1 MNRIIKFRGLNP
13 KTNEFVYGD
22 LIQTPE
28 NKTRIIGFN
37 NYITKDEY
45 QSYVDYNVLVDKN
58 TIGQYI
64 GLSDINDKEIFEG
77 DILVENRYPYYSN
90 EKLNYVGI
98 VEFKYS
104 SWKVILKCV
113 NKDKYG
119 ISDGLTD
126 INIDNDGF
134 QNMEI
139 IGNIYQNTELLE
151 VK

>member
-13 KTNEFVYGD
+13 KTNELVYGD

-45 QSYVDYNVLVDKN
+45 QSYVDYNVLVDEK

-113 NKDKYG
+113 DKDKNG
-119 ISDGLTD
+119 ISNGLTD
-126 INIDNDGF
+126 SNIDNDGF

-139 IGNIYQNTELLE
+139 IGNIYQNPELLE
-151 VK
+151 AK

>member
-37 NYITKDEY
+37 NYITKDEL
-45 QSYVDYNVLVDKN
+45 QSYVDYNVLVDEN

-77 DILVENRYPYYSN
+77 DILVENRYPYFSN

-104 SWKVILKCV
+104 SWKVVLKCI

-126 INIDNDGF
+126 INVDNDGF

-139 IGNIYQNTELLE
+139 IGNIYQNPELLE
-151 VK
+151 AK

>member
-37 NYITKDEY
+37 NYTIKDEL
-45 QSYVDYNVLVDKN
+45 QSYVDYNVLVDKDS
-58 TIGQYI
+58 IGQYI

-104 SWKVILKCV
+104 SWKVVLKCV
-113 NKDKYG
+113 DKDKYG

-139 IGNIYQNTELLE
+139 IGNIYQNPELLE
-151 VK
+151 AK

>member
-1 MNRIIKFRGLNP
+1 MNRTIKFRGLNL

-28 NKTRIIGFN
+28 NKTRIIGFK
-37 NYITKDEY
+37 NYTIKDEL
-45 QSYVDYNVLVDKN
+45 QSYVDYNVLVDKDS
-58 TIGQYI
+58 IGQYI
-64 GLSDINDKEIFEG
+64 GLSDVNDKEIFEG

-104 SWKVILKCV
+104 SWKVVLKCID
-113 NKDKYG
+113 KDKNG
-119 ISDGLTD
+119 ISNGLTD
-126 INIDNDGF
+126 INIDNDEF

-139 IGNIYQNTELLE
+139 IGNIYQNPELLE
-151 VK
+151 AK

>member
-1 MNRIIKFRGLNP
+1 MNRTIKFRGLNP
-13 KTNEFVYGD
+13 KTNELVYGD

-45 QSYVDYNVLVDKN
+45 QSYVDYNVLVNEN

-64 GLSDINDKEIFEG
+64 GLSDVNDKEIFEG

-104 SWKVILKCV
+104 SWKVVLKCV

-126 INIDNDGF
+126 TNIDNDGF

-139 IGNIYQNTELLE
+139 IGNIYQNSELLE
-151 VK
+151 AK

>member
-13 KTNEFVYGD
+13 KTKELVYGD

-45 QSYVDYNVLVDKN
+45 QSYVDYNVLVNEN

-64 GLSDINDKEIFEG
+64 GLSDVNDKEIFEG

-98 VEFKYS
+98 VE
-104 SWKVILKCV
+104 
-113 NKDKYG
+113 G
-119 ISDGLTD
+119 
-126 INIDNDGF
+126 
-134 QNMEI
+134 
-139 IGNIYQNTELLE
+139 
-151 VK
+151 